1 MPIENNKYVAPGWVN
16 DTTPAIN
23 ATEMN
28 AISNTLACVPIANG
42 GTGGTTAQAARNN
55 LGFTTTGN
63 ANTPVYFNSSGL
75 PTQMTGQ
82 LPIEKGGS
90 GMSGVITV
98 KESENGRSI
107 FYKWGKV
114 VMWYYRSTDPLV
126 TIRTMEGYVPS
137 SCRPI
142 AGVYLFV
149 AGTTTNGTE
158 QDQLQTPRLY
168 YRVIIRTNG
177 NVDMIAPNGNTAS
190 YYPKFTA
197 TWLIA

>member
-1 MPIENNKYVAPGWVN
+1 
-16 DTTPAIN
+16 
-23 ATEMN
+23 
-28 AISNTLACVPIANG
+28 
-42 GTGGTTAQAARNN
+42 
-55 LGFTTTGN
+55 
-63 ANTPVYFNSSGL
+63 
-75 PTQMTGQ
+75 
-82 LPIEKGGS
+82 
-90 GMSGVITV
+90 MSGVITV
-98 KESENGRSI
+98 KESENGKSI

-126 TIRTMEGYVPS
+126 TERTMEGYVPS

-158 QDQLQTPRLY
+158 QNQLQTPRLY